1 MKRIK
6 GVSQPKMVSEKKF
19 AVSDETARIVRL
31 MLKVDELYNEV
42 EELMSYLYDDE
53 TAETIMQN
61 DYNENFFSITE
72 GLKDELAENI
82 YSSLCNIENISD
94 DVVEL

>member
-61 DYNENFFSITE
+61 DYNESFFSITE
-72 GLKDELAENI
+72 ELKDELGENI
-82 YSSLCNIENISD
+82 YSSLCNIQNISD

>member
-1 MKRIK
+1 MKRAK

-19 AVSDETARIVRL
+19 AVSDDTARIVRL

-42 EELMSYLYDDE
+42 EELMSYLYDGE
-53 TAETIMQN
+53 TADTIMQN
-61 DYNENFFSITE
+61 VYNEKFFSITD
-72 GLKDELAENI
+72 GLKDELGDNI

>member
-72 GLKDELAENI
+72 GLKDELGENI